1 MVNIPNERKQLDEA
15 LANKKFSTSNSKFEM
30 IRNIFPKISVGFNL
44 FCISA
49 AVALSGYWIYVYT
62 LNEDLTNVDN
72 KKYYAKEK
80 DVFPGNIFITEIYRI
95 ITLTK

>member
-1 MVNIPNERKQLDEA
+1 MVNIPDERKQLEEA
-15 LANKKFSTSNSKFEM
+15 LENKKFSTSNSKFEM

-72 KKYYAKEK
+72 KNPFQAG
-80 DVFPGNIFITEIYRI
+80 PGVADLHQTCPI
-95 ITLTK
+95 L